1 MLQWRTWGPEALWS
15 INVSTSRS
23 RCRARTYVS
32 SPTIPHWASAWA
44 LPVTREIHFGR
55 AYVMWHQ
62 LWSLWPWWMVILKMW
77 DVSSLWNRPSIGKE
91 KPVDTPNHGR
101 SSFVTE
107 TMSSQR
113 LLLVSV
119 KPKSGSGFEA
129 ESSHVSSAAAKLFSG
144 WLHHGWWTEGQ
155 ERSRQ
160 HLSQGFQCLSFQ
172 PHECTTYLFLIFYIK
187 DRNIDVFFIGI
198 SGI

>member
-1 MLQWRTWGPEALWS
+1 MQGQNLCLL
-15 INVSTSRS
+15 
-23 RCRARTYVS
+23 TYH
-32 SPTIPHWASAWA
+32 PTLSFCLGVACHQRDPFWKGLCHVASAVVLVA
-44 LPVTREIHFGR
+44 
-55 AYVMWHQ
+55 
-62 LWSLWPWWMVILKMW
+62 MVNGHTK
-77 DVSSLWNRPSIGKE
+77 VCSLWNRPSIGKE

-129 ESSHVSSAAAKLFSG
+129 ESSQVSSAAAKLFSG